1 MIVIVKAGD
10 WRLIEAPQD
19 VAEAWELAERLQQQT
34 GIAHWVAR
42 A

>member
-10 WRLIEAPQD
+10 WRLIRAPQD
-19 VAEAWELAERLQQQT
+19 PDEAWELAEQLQQQT
-34 GIAHWVAR
+34 GILHWVAR